1 MIAAESVSLSMD
13 LQPAEVVSNG
23 QLPDRPHER
32 PTKITAFVVAFVD
45 WTPLTLGLEG
55 TFKVAIFVARI

>member
-1 MIAAESVSLSMD
+1 MD